1 MKRLK
6 LLACTAL
13 LLGVVATVLTTARQ
27 PAAFPADSV
36 SAAILQSGPLTVA
49 SFDETY
55 IDSRRPTNANGDY
68 PGAGQRELVSSVWYP
83 SDHAQAPYP
92 LVVYS
97 HGFSSNRRGGAYL
110 AKQLAS
116 QGYVVIAA
124 DYPLTHRSA
133 PGGPYVVDVVN
144 QPGDVSFLID
154 SLLAHSRDSSH
165 PLAGKIDP
173 DRIGVTGISLGGLTS
188 TLAAFHPVMG
198 DARIKAALSIAGP
211 TEPFTEVF
219 FNHRQ
224 VPFLMLAADTDALVP
239 YEHNALP
246 VLQNI
251 PDAQLVTI
259 RQGSHTGF
267 AGSAGI
273 LRWLD
278 NPDAI
283 GCYVVLS
290 NLDNASEP
298 WFKQLGTEQQGIA
311 SETDLQLCQLD
322 PLPRAMNPLRQQMI
336 TSVVVSSFFQSQ
348 FASEPTQR
356 EAAQSYLDTTL
367 AEELA
372 EVIYAKAPDLRAAM
386 NTQY

>member
-1 MKRLK
+1 MQIIKILGCTAV
-6 LLACTAL
+6 LLA
-13 LLGVVATVLTTARQ
+13 LGATVLATAKQ
-27 PAAFPADSV
+27 PLDFPVDSA
-36 SAAILQSGPLTVA
+36 SAAILQPGPLLVA

-55 IDSRRPTNANGDY
+55 VDSHRPTNANGDF
-68 PGAGQRELVSSVWYP
+68 PGSDQRELVSRVWYP
-83 SDHAQAPYP
+83 SENAQAPYP

-97 HGFSSNRRGGAYL
+97 HGFSSERNGGAYL
-110 AKQLAS
+110 AQQLAS
-116 QGYVVIAA
+116 EGYVVIAA
-124 DYPLTHRSA
+124 DYPLTHRNA

-154 SLLAHSRDSSH
+154 SMLAHNRDSNH
-165 PLAGKIDP
+165 PLAGMIDP
-173 DRIGVTGISLGGLTS
+173 ERIGVAGISLGGLTS
-188 TLAAFHPVMG
+188 TLAAFHPQIG
-198 DARIKAALSIAGP
+198 DPRIKAALSIAGP

-219 FNHRQ
+219 FSHRR
-224 VPFLMLAADTDALVP
+224 VPFLMLAADIDALVP
-239 YEHNALP
+239 YKRNALP

-259 RQGSHTGF
+259 KQGSHTGF
-267 AGSAGI
+267 AGPAGI

-290 NLDNASEP
+290 NLDTTSEP

-311 SETDLQLCQLD
+311 SETDIQLCQLD
-322 PLPRAMNPLRQQMI
+322 PLPTAMNPLRQQMI

-348 FASEPTQR
+348 FASEQAQR

-372 EVIYAKAPDLRAAM
+372 EVEYAKAPDRRAAM
-386 NTQY
+386 NAH